1 MEEGKDESI
10 NISNHMGE
18 GETPH
23 LIAGEVMIS
32 PEEEPIESDHINDE
46 VPSNESAPVQFVGQI
61 SEEDGDDQGSPVTGS
76 AHEYVNDEDSN
87 GLAEVFSPPVQDAGV
102 TEGEVSK
109 EIYSPSHDQ
118 QSLSSKPHDWND
130 EGENMPE
137 DDEEEATEQEEMRG
151 RTEQT
156 RIMFTSQEVEH
167 LRHRIAAA
175 SYRMGKT
182 DVAGLFDR
190 IDRNKSGQVELEE
203 LSTHLRRL
211 MPTVSK
217 KQISQLFRYID
228 KNQRHSLSKNEFVAF
243 IEQRQCESP
252 RKRGIKGGQ
261 SPGGEVR
268 AEGAMSGNKPKTS
281 ASGKRPSRDPSRS
294 SLMIP
299 TKARINDL
307 ANFMKNKAEIKD
319 EDDPWWEKRAGKMDG
334 IKNKSKQRY
343 AYVESKLYQT
353 THSYEAYKTAPT
365 RTPRS
370 PYQTSS
376 PSSSGGI
383 LPSSPNGSTGRM
395 STQTTPTASK
405 TVHEQ
410 VSPLSPSHRMPPGE
424 AEMLRHKFLAAS
436 YTPQGPDIGKLFTR
450 MDLKKNGVIDLT
462 ELIIAVRK
470 VIPDV
475 RDQVVAQLMEEID
488 FNKQGHIGLKELEEF
503 INQRH
508 SIQISPEHQRS
519 GVHRTAT
526 KAASDLRFQRQVN
539 NNTFAK
545 KNEVKRQQQ
554 QLETQPDQE
563 FEQPK
568 QPIYSIDYEAVMDHH
583 YDVGLEYDRRQ
594 ELIERAESI
603 ISNKPSQSLINC
615 STSSIHVVES
625 EIMQHQQREDDVQD
639 RLEKIQFIQYLV
651 DEHDQVWIL
660 HNIQVEPFENAFEEL
675 YHEGLNDFK
684 DRNNVPLVDKRP
696 LAKKRQAAGEEYDRR
711 DEFLNEAMA
720 HQKLPVSNASSDVD
734 DMEVNEYSS
743 SHLIHFKSNNDNNQS
758 EVVHKYIVFP
768 DDIVYFHSA
777 IPAGSITLED
787 VKNAKEI
794 YLQKQCRVYCE
805 SSASLIVEQ
814 IDEQLNNANN
824 TASVKGGYIGD
835 VIAGLDNDDDNN
847 ISNNNGGLSKEEDVG
862 GSIMKSGTGDYVR
875 DHSNCDG
882 SDAESKRSNSGREGY
897 HKEPGFLQPT
907 KNSTAGKYRK

>member
-32 PEEEPIESDHINDE
+32 PEEEPIESEHINDE

-61 SEEDGDDQGSPVTGS
+61 SEEGGDDQGSPVTGS

-130 EGENMPE
+130 ESENMPR

-167 LRHRIAAA
+167 IRHRIAAA

-319 EDDPWWEKRAGKMDG
+319 EDDPWWERGLVKWIASRTSQNSDMHMLK
-334 IKNKSKQRY
+334 
-343 AYVESKLYQT
+343 V
-353 THSYEAYKTAPT
+353 SYT
-365 RTPRS
+365 RRRIPMRHTRLHLHAHQGHHTRRHPL
-370 PYQTSS
+370 
-376 PSSSGGI
+376 SGEYFQQSQWVYWEGDDTN
-383 LPSSPNGSTGRM
+383 S
-395 STQTTPTASK
+395 PTASK
-405 TVHEQ
+405 TVRT
-410 VSPLSPSHRMPPGE
+410 LLLCHRRIVCHQE
-424 AEMLRHKFLAAS
+424 R
-436 YTPQGPDIGKLFTR
+436 
-450 MDLKKNGVIDLT
+450 
-462 ELIIAVRK
+462 RK
-470 VIPDV
+470 CYD
-475 RDQVVAQLMEEID
+475 
-488 FNKQGHIGLKELEEF
+488 
-503 INQRH
+503 
-508 SIQISPEHQRS
+508 ISP
-519 GVHRTAT
+519 
-526 KAASDLRFQRQVN
+526 
-539 NNTFAK
+539 
-545 KNEVKRQQQ
+545 
-554 QLETQPDQE
+554 
-563 FEQPK
+563 
-568 QPIYSIDYEAVMDHH
+568 
-583 YDVGLEYDRRQ
+583 
-594 ELIERAESI
+594 
-603 ISNKPSQSLINC
+603 
-615 STSSIHVVES
+615 
-625 EIMQHQQREDDVQD
+625 
-639 RLEKIQFIQYLV
+639 
-651 DEHDQVWIL
+651 
-660 HNIQVEPFENAFEEL
+660 
-675 YHEGLNDFK
+675 
-684 DRNNVPLVDKRP
+684 
-696 LAKKRQAAGEEYDRR
+696 
-711 DEFLNEAMA
+711 
-720 HQKLPVSNASSDVD
+720 
-734 DMEVNEYSS
+734 
-743 SHLIHFKSNNDNNQS
+743 
-758 EVVHKYIVFP
+758 
-768 DDIVYFHSA
+768 
-777 IPAGSITLED
+777 
-787 VKNAKEI
+787 
-794 YLQKQCRVYCE
+794 
-805 SSASLIVEQ
+805 
-814 IDEQLNNANN
+814 
-824 TASVKGGYIGD
+824 
-835 VIAGLDNDDDNN
+835 
-847 ISNNNGGLSKEEDVG
+847 
-862 GSIMKSGTGDYVR
+862 
-875 DHSNCDG
+875 
-882 SDAESKRSNSGREGY
+882 
-897 HKEPGFLQPT
+897 
-907 KNSTAGKYRK
+907 